1 MIASIHPISVRVSR
15 ITPPAVPAT
24 PREQV
29 LSLQVKKAVIP
40 AAGLGTRF
48 LPATKAVPKELLPI
62 VDKPSIQYIVE
73 EAAAAGISHAIFVLS
88 SGKDAILDHF
98 DYLFEIEETLRQRG
112 DLDLLRRVE
121 RLHDLVSIVSVRQK
135 KPLGLGHAILTAKGM
150 IGDEPFAVLL
160 GDDLVDAEVPCIK
173 QMMDVYARTQ
183 MAIVAVLRVPHAE
196 VFRYGIVKGTPAG
209 PRMYRVEEMVEKP
222 PVDEAPSDLAIIGR
236 YILPPDIFPLLE
248 KTQPG
253 RGGEIQIT
261 DALSALAKER
271 GVIAYEFE
279 GDRYDAGD
287 KLGFLQANVV
297 FGLRQPEIGPRLETF
312 LRELLSRR

>member
-1 MIASIHPISVRVSR
+1 M
-15 ITPPAVPAT
+15 
-24 PREQV
+24 
-29 LSLQVKKAVIP
+29 LVKKAVIP

-48 LPATKAVPKELLPI
+48 LPVTKAVPKELLPI

-73 EAAAAGISHAIFVLS
+73 EAVAAGIEDAIFVVS

-98 DYLFEIEETLRQRG
+98 DYSYEIEETLRQRG
-112 DLDLLRRVE
+112 NEELLKRVE

-135 KPLGLGHAILTAKGM
+135 RPLGLGHAILTAKDVVGE
-150 IGDEPFAVLL
+150 EPFAVML

-173 QMMDVYARTQ
+173 QMMNIFARTQ
-183 MAIVAVLRVPHAE
+183 MAVVAVMRVPKADVH
-196 VFRYGIVKGTPAG
+196 RYGIVKGRPEG
-209 PRMYRVEEMVEKP
+209 PRMIRVDEMVEKP

-236 YILPPDIFPLLE
+236 YILPPDIFPILE
-248 KTQPG
+248 RTTPG

-261 DALSALAKER
+261 DALSTLAKEK

-287 KLGFLQANVV
+287 QLGFLQANVV
-297 FGLRQPEIGPRLETF
+297 FGLRQQEIGPRLEKF
-312 LRELLSRR
+312 LRALLREK

>member
-1 MIASIHPISVRVSR
+1 M
-15 ITPPAVPAT
+15 
-24 PREQV
+24 
-29 LSLQVKKAVIP
+29 QVKKAVIP

-48 LPATKAVPKELLPI
+48 LPVTKAVPKELLPI

-73 EAAAAGISHAIFVLS
+73 EAVAAGIEGAIFVLS

-98 DYLFEIEETLRQRG
+98 DYIYEIEETLRQRG
-112 DLDLLRRVE
+112 NEELLKRVE

-135 KPLGLGHAILTAKGM
+135 RPLGLGHAILTAKDVVGA
-150 IGDEPFAVLL
+150 EPFAVML

-173 QMMDVYARTQ
+173 QMMNVFARTHT
-183 MAIVAVLRVPHAE
+183 AVVAVMRVPKADVH
-196 VFRYGIVKGTPAG
+196 RYGIVKGVAAG
-209 PRMYRVEEMVEKP
+209 PRMLHVEEMVEKP

-236 YILPPDIFPLLE
+236 YILPPDIFPILE
-248 KTQPG
+248 RTLPG

-261 DALSALAKER
+261 DALSTLAKEK

-287 KLGFLQANVV
+287 QLGFLKANVV
-297 FGLRQPEIGPRLETF
+297 FGLRQREIGPRLEKF
-312 LRELLSRR
+312 LRDLLRER

>member
-1 MIASIHPISVRVSR
+1 M
-15 ITPPAVPAT
+15 
-24 PREQV
+24 
-29 LSLQVKKAVIP
+29 QVKKAVIP

-48 LPATKAVPKELLPI
+48 LPVTKAVPKELLPI

-73 EAAAAGISHAIFVLS
+73 EAVAAGIEEAIFVLS

-98 DYLFEIEETLRQRG
+98 DYIYEIQETLRQRG
-112 DLDLLRRVE
+112 NEELLKRVE

-135 KPLGLGHAILTAKGM
+135 RPLGLGHAILTAKDVVGA
-150 IGDEPFAVLL
+150 EPFAVML

-173 QMMDVYARTQ
+173 QMMNVFARTHT
-183 MAIVAVLRVPHAE
+183 AVVAVMRVPKADVH
-196 VFRYGIVKGTPAG
+196 RYGIVKGSAAG
-209 PRMYRVEEMVEKP
+209 PRMLHVEEMVEKP

-236 YILPPDIFPLLE
+236 YILPPDIFPILE
-248 KTQPG
+248 RTLPG

-261 DALSALAKER
+261 DALSTLAKEK

-287 KLGFLQANVV
+287 QLGFLKANVV
-297 FGLRQPEIGPRLETF
+297 FGLRQREIGPRLEKF
-312 LRELLSRR
+312 LRGLLRER